1 VAYGVLGDYLCAM
14 TAIRA
19 LVLGAIC
26 AALLPHGVEA
36 ETKKP
41 KPKPAAPASAPALA
55 PAADPGVAKALGSAG
70 SWTAYVAQNKSGKVC
85 YVVGQPEKTEPA
97 ALKRNPVM
105 ATVTHRTED
114 QVANVVSFD
123 EGYPLKEDDDVTV
136 EIGKDKFTLFAKDD
150 SAWARTSEL
159 DKQIVTALAKEK
171 NAVVR
176 GISKKGHTTTDT
188 YALAGFA
195 KALALIDK
203 ACDVSR

>member
-1 VAYGVLGDYLCAM
+1 VARAAIGDYLCAM
-14 TAIRA
+14 TAIRL

-26 AALLPHGVEA
+26 AALLSHGAGA

-41 KPKPAAPASAPALA
+41 KPKAAAPAPAPAQA
-55 PAADPGVAKALGSAG
+55 PAADPGAAKALGSAG
-70 SWTAYVAQNKSGKVC
+70 SWTAYMAQNKSGKVC
-85 YVVGQPEKTEPA
+85 YVVGQPDKTEPTG
-97 ALKRNPVM
+97 LKRNPVM

-136 EIGKDKFTLFAKDD
+136 EIGKDKFTLFAKAD
-150 SAWARTSEL
+150 SAWARTSDL
-159 DKQIVTALAKEK
+159 DKQIVTALAREK
-171 NAVVR
+171 NAVVK
-176 GISKKGHTTTDT
+176 GMSKKGHATTDT
-188 YALAGFA
+188 YSLAGFA